1 MVMGI
6 LCYLGILVLIPIFA
20 AKDSKFVRFHANQG
34 LILLLA
40 SVAYGIATWLVT
52 LIIGIVSRRLGF
64 MVGDLLH
71 LVNYA
76 FLVLMI
82 LESST
87 LSKALRR
94 SFR

>member
-1 MVMGI
+1 
-6 LCYLGILVLIPIFA
+6 
-20 AKDSKFVRFHANQG
+20 
-34 LILLLA
+34 
-40 SVAYGIATWLVT
+40 
-52 LIIGIVSRRLGF
+52 